1 MMGGKERERERMDVD
16 VDEILKYASI
26 DTDIILLEG
35 KRIYDLLSLLAFTI
49 QMPCLCF
56 LFF

>member
-1 MMGGKERERERMDVD
+1 MDVD